1 MIYLDEA
8 DDRVDSCI
16 LDMDENG
23 EVFAEAASGAE
34 SPGSQVDSRLSLRPI
49 CGNNQVSV
57 HFI

>member
-16 LDMDENG
+16 LDMEENG
-23 EVFAEAASGAE
+23 EVFAEAASGEE

-49 CGNNQVSV
+49 WSNNQVSV